1 MLQLRESEKI
11 TWNGQHRP
19 AINNLGVYP
28 RPLQEKLPVWV
39 AVGGT
44 PESVVRAA
52 SLGLPMALAI
62 IGGMPERFAPFAHL
76 YRQVAEESGHDLA
89 QMPLSIN
96 SHGFIADDSKQ
107 AADDYFPAFSVV
119 MNRIGRERGWAP
131 ITRQQFDAS
140 TTLRGADFVGNPE
153 QVIEKILFQHDIF
166 SHQRFLLQLGSE
178 PCPTPK

>member
-1 MLQLRESEKI
+1 MAGRGSFIESFPLFGYDLHDYDVLSPRTRAFAATCTNQEKI

-62 IGGMPERFAPFAHL
+62 IGSVRVGWAFCPSLSPGGRRIGA
-76 YRQVAEESGHDLA
+76 RSGADAIEYSRLD
-89 QMPLSIN
+89 
-96 SHGFIADDSKQ
+96 HGFIADDSKQ
-107 AADDYFPAFSVV
+107 AADDYFPPSQ
-119 MNRIGRERGWAP
+119 W
-131 ITRQQFDAS
+131 
-140 TTLRGADFVGNPE
+140 
-153 QVIEKILFQHDIF
+153 
-166 SHQRFLLQLGSE
+166 
-178 PCPTPK
+178 